1 MTTMVQVQRVLKVEP
16 VGTPYIRSTDGKRVR
31 KIQKTILIRQR
42 KNKKTTRGGDDDDD
56 DCCFDNNNDNNNR
69 NNGEHATTT
78 SGTKTGIVSN
88 DDPITGTGVLIHHVE
103 GGQPHNGNNDV
114 MYYRNKDGKYVR
126 RIRKTRRKLKEQQQ
140 QQQELL
146 GLLNDLEQ
154 TDRFLP
160 EKVNETTCCPSIEHD
175 ESGIDLSRCFGRRRY
190 GFDWNG
196 TICSR
201 RSAQSRY
208 GLYRDE

>member
-1 MTTMVQVQRVLKVEP
+1 MNSTTTTMTTMVQVQRVLKVEP

-42 KNKKTTRGGDDDDD
+42 KNKKTTRGGGDDD

-126 RIRKTRRKLKEQQQ
+126 RIRKTRRKLKKQHQQQ
-140 QQQELL
+140 QQQAH

-175 ESGIDLSRCFGRRRY
+175 ESGIDLSKIY
-190 GFDWNG
+190 DN
-196 TICSR
+196 ILKIINDSI
-201 RSAQSRY
+201 
-208 GLYRDE
+208 